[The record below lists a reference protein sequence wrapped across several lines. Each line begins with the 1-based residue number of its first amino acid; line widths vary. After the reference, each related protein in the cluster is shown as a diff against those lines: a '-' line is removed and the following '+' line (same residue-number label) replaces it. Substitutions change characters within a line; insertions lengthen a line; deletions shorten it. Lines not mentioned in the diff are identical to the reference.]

1 VGAPVITSVTSSMT
15 GSCNGTYQEWF
26 LNAITNSAVTSWLWT
41 VDNPANSN
49 WVIYS
54 PNQPNT
60 LVAVTGGGG
69 ITISATNACGTGKG
83 GVTIWSNCYAPY
95 ALTASPNPASGN
107 INVRVKEAVDTTVTA
122 MRSKALAVSGTNG
135 ITKMHLYNFY
145 TGLLVKEWTYQET
158 ESDNYNLNI
167 VGVQAGLYVLEME
180 RNNKMCSVKVIV
192 K

>member
-1 VGAPVITSVTSSMT
+1 MLI
-15 GSCNGTYQEWF
+15 
-26 LNAITNSAVTSWLWT
+26 I
-41 VDNPANSN
+41 
-49 WVIYS
+49 
-54 PNQPNT
+54 NQ
-60 LVAVTGGGG
+60 
-69 ITISATNACGTGKG
+69 
-83 GVTIWSNCYAPY
+83 CYAQQRYVYLPE
-95 ALTASPNPASGN
+95 G
-107 INVRVKEAVDTTVTA
+107 RTTFQT
-122 MRSKALAVSGTNG
+122 STAVSGTNG